1 MHGPSF
7 VIIQVSIISRA
18 CGNPDVGYHFK
29 ISQHESS
36 LMDIFFF
43 PLLEKNGPEKRKEII

>member
-1 MHGPSF
+1 M
-7 VIIQVSIISRA
+7 ISRA
-18 CGNPDVGYHFK
+18 CGNPDVGYHFT